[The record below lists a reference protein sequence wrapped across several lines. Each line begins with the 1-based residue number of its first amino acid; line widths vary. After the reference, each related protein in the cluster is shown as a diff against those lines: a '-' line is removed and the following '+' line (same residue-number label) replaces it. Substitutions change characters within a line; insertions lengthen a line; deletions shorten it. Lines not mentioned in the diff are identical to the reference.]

1 MSFIILTVI
10 LIFSSEPLLNH
21 FASGIHN
28 VGIWLNLIILGT
40 IVNLIMTIISCLIF
54 LKKGK
59 KKKQKGKIEL
69 IANGFQVNY
78 DEEITQ
84 FQWSEIEKLTGFK
97 ADRLTTD
104 DICLK
109 IESNNRTAFAME
121 EFEGWRNFMNRLLKE
136 FPQID
141 KNWEGIIATPAFE
154 RKEMELYNLN
164 KNVGYYMF

>member
-1 MSFIILTVI
+1 LSFIILTVI

-28 VGIWLNLIILGT
+28 VVMWLNLIIFGT
-40 IVNLIMTIISCLIF
+40 IGILIMTIISCLFF

-59 KKKQKGKIEL
+59 KKKRIGKIEL
-69 IANGFQVNY
+69 TENGFQVNY

-97 ADRLTTD
+97 VDRLTTD

-109 IESNNRTAFAME
+109 IESNNKTSYATK
-121 EFEGWRNFMNRLLKE
+121 EFEGWRIFMNKLLIE

-141 KNWEGIIATPAFE
+141 KNWEGNIAKPAFE
-154 RKEMELYNLN
+154 RKETELYKRN
-164 KNVGYYMF
+164 KNVG